1 MLRFGLAIAGAI
13 AVLDQAT
20 KVWMLEAVLNPPR
33 PMEIAPFFN
42 LVVVWNKGVSFGMF
56 SQGSWG
62 PWPFLALSVGIVA
75 GLVVWL
81 ARLKD
86 RFPACAVG
94 LVIGGAVGNAIDR
107 AIFGAVFDFLDF
119 HWADHHW
126 PAFNLA
132 DSAITVG
139 AAMIVTDALF
149 RRSR

>member
-1 MLRFGLAIAGAI
+1 MLRFGLVIAAII
-13 AVLDQAT
+13 TVLDQAT
-20 KVWMLEAVLNPPR
+20 KIWMLEAVLNPPR
-33 PMEIAPFFN
+33 LIEIAPFFN

-56 SQGSWG
+56 SQAPWGSW
-62 PWPFLALSVGIVA
+62 PLLALSAAIVA
-75 GLVVWL
+75 GLVAWL

-119 HWADHHW
+119 HWAAHHW

-139 AAMIVTDALF
+139 AAMIVADALF
-149 RRSR
+149 RRPR

>member
-1 MLRFGLAIAGAI
+1 MLRFGLVIAAAIV
-13 AVLDQAT
+13 VLDQAT
-20 KVWMLEAVLNPPR
+20 KIWMLEAVLNPPR
-33 PMEIAPFFN
+33 SVEIAPFFN
-42 LVVVWNKGVSFGMF
+42 LVAVWNRGVSFGMF
-56 SQGSWG
+56 SQASWG
-62 PWPFLALSVGIVA
+62 PWTFLALSVGIVA

-81 ARLKD
+81 ARLRD
-86 RFPACAVG
+86 RFPACAVS

-149 RRSR
+149 RRPR